1 MCKQIP
7 SGYKQTKVGIIPE
20 DWHIEKIKKIFTK
33 TSIPVTVNMD
43 EHYQEIGIRSHGKG
57 IFYKERTKGKDL
69 GNKSVFWVQADCL
82 VLNIVFAW
90 EQAIAKTTDKE
101 AGMIAS
107 HRFPMYKPDPKNA
120 SVNYFLYFFKSKRG
134 KLNLELASPGGA
146 GRNKTLGQYEFAQLD
161 VALPPLKEQE
171 KIAEI
176 LSTWENAIARQEQL
190 IEQQQIFIKA
200 MIHQIF
206 SQKIRFN
213 DNNGNDYP
221 AWEKKTLGKIGS
233 IIGGGTPD
241 TKKQEYW
248 NGEINW
254 FTPTELKS
262 KYISVSN
269 KTISSLGLKKS
280 SAKLLPKQT
289 ILLTTRATIGDIS
302 ICTQECTTNQG
313 FQNIIVNQDKYNNE
327 FIYYLIS
334 NNKLK
339 LIEKA
344 SGSTFPEIS
353 KTELLKI
360 PFLMPS
366 LEEQT
371 KIANYL
377 TNVDNEIINQTEL
390 LEQLKL
396 QKKSLMQKL
405 LTGDVMVKV

>member
-1 MCKQIP
+1 MNKQIP
-7 SGYKQTKVGIIPE
+7 SGYKHTKVGIIPE
-20 DWHIEKIKKIFTK
+20 DWELVKLGDIATFLKGNGISKEEITEDGIACIRYGELYTKYKEKINQIYCKTINKNALVYGYKNDVLMPSSGETAIDIATASCLQIDAVALGGDINIIRTK
-33 TSIPVTVNMD
+33 CN
-43 EHYQEIGIRSHGKG
+43 G
-57 IFYKERTKGKDL
+57 IFLSYY
-69 GNKSVFWVQADCL
+69 
-82 VLNIVFAW
+82 LNVVSKAK
-90 EQAIAKTTDKE
+90 IA
-101 AGMIAS
+101 ALAQG
-107 HRFPMYKPDPKNA
+107 A
-120 SVNYFLYFFKSKRG
+120 SVIHLYSTHLKI
-134 KLNLELASPGGA
+134 LPI
-146 GRNKTLGQYEFAQLD
+146 
-161 VALPPLKEQE
+161 ALPVLEEQE

-200 MIHQIF
+200 MMRQIF

-213 DNNGNDYP
+213 GNNCNNYP
-221 AWEKKTLGKIGS
+221 AWEEKTLDKIGN

-262 KYISVSN
+262 KYVSVSN

-313 FQNIIVNQDKYNNE
+313 FQNIVVNKDKYNNE
-327 FIYYLIS
+327 FVYYLIL

-353 KTELLKI
+353 KTELAKI
-360 PFLMPS
+360 IFLIPL

-371 KIANYL
+371 KIADFL
-377 TNVDNEIINQTEL
+377 TSVDAEIINQTEIL
-390 LEQLKL
+390 VQLKQ

-405 LTGDVMVKV
+405 LTGQIRVV